1 MTRLLVTALLS
12 LVIGWVLTRLLMAA
26 LGRARMRQVIREQG
40 PEAHRAKSGT
50 LTMGGVGFF
59 LATPIALAATGALA
73 NRDAAAAVIL
83 ASACCLIGL
92 ADDLAK
98 FIWKKSEGVK
108 ARWRFLIQCALGGAL
123 AWYMLRYGNTPTVLR
138 TPAGMD
144 PLDIKWLFVPFVVFV
159 FVGTL
164 NSVNFTDGL
173 DGLLGGCA
181 IPVALAMCAYLA
193 FAGGHGALISVLV
206 ALCGAVAGFL
216 WFNAHPAALFM
227 GDTGSLYI
235 GGLLAS
241 VAVLSRAELFFA
253 VAGFLFVFE
262 ALSVIIQVVSFRFT
276 GKRVFRMSP
285 IHHHFELGG
294 WAETQVVL
302 RFWLVSAALSGLGLL
317 LFLR

>member
-1 MTRLLVTALLS
+1 MTRLIATALVALG
-12 LVIGWVLTRLLMAA
+12 LGWVLTRLLMAV
-26 LGRARMRQVIREQG
+26 LGRVRMQQVFREQG
-40 PEAHRAKSGT
+40 PEAHKAKSGT

-59 LATPIALAATGALA
+59 LATPAALAVTGGLA

-92 ADDLAK
+92 SDDLAK

-108 ARWRFLIQCALGGAL
+108 ARWRFLLQCALGGAL
-123 AWYMLRYGNTPTVLR
+123 AWYMMRYHSHATVLR
-138 TPAGMD
+138 MPAGMN
-144 PLDIKWLFVPFVVFV
+144 PIDIKWLFVPFVIFV

-173 DGLLGGCA
+173 DGLLGGCT
-181 IPVALAMCAYLA
+181 IVVAPAMCVYLVI
-193 FAGGHGALISVLV
+193 AGGSGALVPVLV
-206 ALCGAVAGFL
+206 ALSGAVAGFL

-235 GGLLAS
+235 GGLLAA
-241 VAVLSRAELFFA
+241 VAVIARAELFLA

-262 ALSVIIQVVSFRFT
+262 ALSVIIQVVSFKLT

-285 IHHHFELGG
+285 IHHHFELSG
-294 WAETQVVL
+294 WAETHVVL

-317 LFLR
+317 LFVR